1 MKDKII
7 FWSFDAG
14 SSGGKVE
21 PGFAEEAAAHR
32 GRVQAVRVVSCVS
45 PQPLAEFMSNE
56 QRISCF
62 FFFIARRIFR
72 AHTECEPEKISS
84 TGGSSTDLQEK

>member
-1 MKDKII
+1 MLKDNIL

-21 PGFAEEAAAHR
+21 PAFAEEAAAHR

-56 QRISCF
+56 QRISVPKPTSLHL
-62 FFFIARRIFR
+62 A
-72 AHTECEPEKISS
+72 ANSISFQH
-84 TGGSSTDLQEK
+84 LR